1 MKKAFVLAFAGAS
14 ILAACSDNQSAI
26 NDDRKDRA
34 DTSTVVTDAPPT
46 TYSAY
51 TPAEGDVT
59 YRDKKVMVY
68 RNGAWVESNDDV
80 KLDDGIVVYRSG
92 VVKKDDKEVELEEG
106 IVVNKEGDFFDRTGK
121 AMENMWSD
129 IKKGAS
135 KVKEEAKEAVTDEEK
150 EDDKK

>member
-1 MKKAFVLAFAGAS
+1 MKKVFVLAFAGVS
-14 ILAACSDNQSAI
+14 ILAACNDNQSSI
-26 NDDRKDRA
+26 NDDSTERQ

-51 TPAEGDVT
+51 TPAEGDVS
-59 YRDKKVMVY
+59 YRDKQVMVY
-68 RNGAWVESNDDV
+68 RNGAWVRSDEDV
-80 KLDDGIVVYRSG
+80 KLDNGIVVYRTG
-92 VVKKDDKEVELEEG
+92 VAKKDDKEVELEEG
-106 IVVNKEGDFFDRTGK
+106 VVVNKEGDFFDRTGK

-129 IKKGAS
+129 VKKGAG